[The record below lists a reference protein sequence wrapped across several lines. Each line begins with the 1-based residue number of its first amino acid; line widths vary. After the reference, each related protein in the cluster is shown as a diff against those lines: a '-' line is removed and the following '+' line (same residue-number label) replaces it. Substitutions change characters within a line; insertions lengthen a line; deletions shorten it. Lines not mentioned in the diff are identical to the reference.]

1 MEQLINWDVS
11 VFNLI
16 NQQWVNPM
24 FDAFLPVVR
33 NKYFWSPLYLFIIVF
48 LIQNFKWKGLW
59 IVVFVLAAFAISDS
73 LSSHIIKP
81 WIGRLRPC
89 NDPSLI
95 DQVRLLV
102 GCGSGFSFTSSHA
115 TNHFAIAFF
124 FISLFIYRFKWLIP
138 VAIFWAGMVS
148 YAQIYVGVHFPIDI
162 ICGTLLGSV
171 IGIWMGTFARI
182 QTKIPELQSNQI

>member
-16 NQQWVNPM
+16 NQQWVNPI
-24 FDAFLPVVR
+24 FDAVLPIAR
-33 NKYFWSPLYLFIIVF
+33 DKYFWAPLYLFLVVF
-48 LIQNFKWKGLW
+48 FIHNFKWKGLW
-59 IVVFVLAAFAISDS
+59 VVLFVLATFAISDS

-89 NDPSLI
+89 NDPALF

-115 TNHFAIAFF
+115 TNHFAISFF
-124 FISLFIYRFKWLIP
+124 FISLLYYRFKWIIP
-138 VAIFWAGMVS
+138 VGIFWAGMVS
-148 YAQIYVGVHFPIDI
+148 YAQIYVGVHYPVDI
-162 ICGTLLGSV
+162 LCGTLLGSV
-171 IGIWMGTFARI
+171 IGLWMGTLARF
-182 QTKIPELQSNQI
+182 QTKIPELQSY

>member
-1 MEQLINWDVS
+1 MEQLLNWDVS